1 MVGMIGLMNAWNLTL
16 SSITMIELIMSIGFS
31 IDFSAHVVH
40 AFLASVGKGDRNV
53 RAFKACTRVGLPI
66 FNSAIST
73 VIGICLLGFSRS
85 YIFHT
90 FFKSILILMVLGVLN
105 SLLFLPVLLSVV
117 GSNWPRHKILQDKK
131 NQHRDDNLPSS
142 SNLNHNSKLEPD
154 K

>member
-1 MVGMIGLMNAWNLTL
+1 MIGLMNVWNLTL

-40 AFLASVGKGDRNV
+40 AFLASVGKGDRNM

-73 VIGICLLGFSRS
+73 VIGICLLGLSRS

-90 FFKSILILMVLGVLN
+90 FFKSILILMALGVLN
-105 SLLFLPVLLSVV
+105 SLLFLPVLLSVI
-117 GSNWPRHKILQDKK
+117 GPNWPRHRVLDKK
-131 NQHRDDNLPSS
+131 KLNTDDSGPRCSKINP
-142 SNLNHNSKLEPD
+142 NSKREPVN
-154 K
+154 